1 MRKKRRHENT
11 RINVTFDEA
20 SYNQIRLLAHKEGIS
35 MGELLRRWSA
45 EKLNGEL
52 SKDNIDYICR
62 IIREQLR
69 DTLQPSV
76 ERLAS
81 LSAKG
86 CVMSGAAAILSAE
99 AIARFVSPDL
109 QQDVQDT
116 FTHAKKQAARYTQ
129 AKNMESFFAD

>member
-1 MRKKRRHENT
+1 MKKRHMRNT

-35 MGELLRRWSA
+35 MGELLRRWST

-52 SKDNIDYICR
+52 TKDNIDYICR

-81 LSAKG
+81 LAAKG
-86 CVMSGAAAILSAE
+86 CVMSGSAAILSAE
-99 AIARFVSPDL
+99 AIARFVSSEL
-109 QQDVQDT
+109 QEDVQDT
-116 FTHAKKQAARYTQ
+116 FTRAKKQAARYTQ
-129 AKNMESFFAD
+129 AKNLDGFFAD